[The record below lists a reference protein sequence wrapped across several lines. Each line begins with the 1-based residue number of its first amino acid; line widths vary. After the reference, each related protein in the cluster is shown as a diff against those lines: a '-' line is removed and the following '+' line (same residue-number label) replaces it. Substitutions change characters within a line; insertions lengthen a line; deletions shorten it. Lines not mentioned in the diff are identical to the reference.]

1 MTINS
6 IFAQVSLDEIKGIPG
21 PGYQNMPIGD
31 APSTLETIISNTVGF
46 LTVAAGLSFAIYILL
61 AGLTWIT
68 AREESERISRAKQM
82 FTNALVGLAI
92 VVSSWAFAGIMQT
105 VFGFDI
111 LSPKKI
117 IESIIPKGGGG
128 GGGTG
133 SPTAAPGLP
142 VPTLQPLE

>member
-1 MTINS
+1 MILADAPLEQ
-6 IFAQVSLDEIKGIPG
+6 IQGVPG

-31 APSTLETIISNTVGF
+31 APSTLEMIISNTVGF

-111 LSPKKI
+111 LSPQKI

-142 VPTLQPLE
+142 VPTRLPLE

>member
-1 MTINS
+1 MMNI
-6 IFAQVSLDEIKGIPG
+6 AQVPLEEIKGIPG
-21 PGYQNMPIGD
+21 GYQGLGTAN
-31 APSTLETIISNTVGF
+31 APSTLEMIISNTIGF
-46 LTVAAGLSFAIYILL
+46 LTVAAGLSFAIYIVL

-92 VVSSWAFAGIMQT
+92 VASAWAFTGIMQT

-111 LSPKKI
+111 LSPKTI
-117 IESIIPKGGGG
+117 IESIKPKGGGG

-133 SPTAAPGLP
+133 SPTVAPTMVPNNPLP
-142 VPTLQPLE
+142 TRPQFE